1 MKKVFFKEKQLFR
14 KTIGFYFLSFFVFG
28 IISIFGIELF
38 QQTWDLETETFINS
52 PDPNFVKTFIV
63 VFLFMFYVFVS
74 AFRLKLEVTIVEN
87 GISYKLVPFDRVQI
101 IERKQVDSFRIR
113 KGKDTNDFRGSAFRR
128 IFGIKRKVYVINGKS
143 VMQIYL
149 ANGKSIL
156 LGTQRPKM
164 FANALERLTQK
175 RG

>member
-1 MKKVFFKEKQLFR
+1 MKKVLYSEKQLFR

-52 PDPNFVKTFIV
+52 PDPDSVKTFIV

-74 AFRLKLEVTIVEN
+74 AFKLKLEVTIGEN
-87 GISYKLVPFDRVQI
+87 GISYKFVPFNRIQI
-101 IERKQVDSFRIR
+101 IERKQIDGFRIR
-113 KGKDTNDFRGSAFRR
+113 KGKDIKGFRGSAFRR
-128 IFGIKRKVYVINGKS
+128 IFGMKRKIYVVNGES
-143 VMQIYL
+143 VMQVYL
-149 ANGKSIL
+149 ANGKSIF